1 MANVVR
7 YGPLEDAFDD
17 LFRGFVMR
25 PLGFERETAP
35 AHIKVDVSENDNA
48 YLVKAELPG
57 VKKDEI
63 NVTINANQ
71 VAISA
76 EVKKEKEVKNGDKEL
91 HTERYYG
98 KMYRSFTLGQD
109 VDEAGAQAK
118 YTDGVLE
125 LTLPKKAATQAKKLA
140 IQ

>member
-98 KMYRSFTLGQD
+98 KMYRSFALGQD
-109 VDEAGAQAK
+109 VDEGSAQAK

-140 IQ
+140 IR

>member
-7 YGPLEDAFDD
+7 HGPLEDVLDD

-25 PLGFERETAP
+25 PLGFERETGA

-48 YLVKAELPG
+48 YVVKAELPG

-76 EVKKEKEVKNGDKEL
+76 EVKKEKELKNGDKEL

-98 KMYRSFTLGQD
+98 KMYRSFTLGQE
-109 VDEAGAQAK
+109 VDEGSAQAK

-140 IQ
+140 IR

>member
-7 YGPLEDAFDD
+7 YSPFEDAFDD
-17 LFRGFVMR
+17 LFRGFMVR
-25 PLGFERETAP
+25 PVGLERELPSAQL
-35 AHIKVDVSENDNA
+35 KMDVSENDSA

-63 NVTINANQ
+63 NVTINGNQ

-76 EVKKEKEVKNGDKEL
+76 EVKREKEAKNGEKEL
-91 HTERYYG
+91 HRERYYG
-98 KMYRSFTLGQD
+98 KVYRAFTLGQE
-109 VDEAGAQAK
+109 VDETGAQAK

-125 LTLPKKAATQAKKLA
+125 LKLPKKAAAQARKLA

>member
-25 PLGFERETAP
+25 PLGFERETGP